1 MFRNLPRF
9 APALAVAL
17 VFLASTARAGETLE
31 DVEKKL
37 IELNAKIKTL
47 SARITSGY
55 EISDGGKKNV
65 SATRG
70 TYEFAIF
77 NNTQYTRTDTR
88 TTRTIVAPG
97 KNATIES
104 AKLEVSDGNATFVL
118 EEIPGDKFVTK
129 TPVTLRPANPL
140 QSLREKFAIVLLPDE
155 SIDGQPCWVIEAQP
169 RKDLPA
175 MKAGNRSRHWYR
187 KSDGVLAKSEFYSG
201 DGAIA
206 LARSYHDIKVNAPIA
221 PERFTF
227 TPPADAKIYDVVD
240 AKPPAPGE
248 K

>member
-1 MFRNLPRF
+1 MIRCLLRV
-9 APALAVAL
+9 APALTLAL
-17 VFLASTARAGETLE
+17 GLFAAPARAGETL
-31 DVEKKL
+31 DAVEKKL
-37 IELNAKIKTL
+37 IELNAKIKSL
-47 SARITSGY
+47 SARIADGY
-55 EISDGGKKNV
+55 EISDGDKKNV
-65 SATRG
+65 SATKG

-77 NNTQYTRTDTR
+77 GGTQYARTETR

-129 TPVTLRPANPL
+129 TPVTLRPPNPL
-140 QSLREKFAIVLLPDE
+140 QSLRDKFVVVLLPDE
-155 SIDGQPCWVIEAQP
+155 SVDGQPCWVVEAQP
-169 RKDLPA
+169 RKELPA

-187 KSDGVLAKSEFYSG
+187 KSDGVLAKSEFY
-201 DGAIA
+201 DGRGGVAFA
-206 LARSYHDIKVNAPIA
+206 KNYHDIKVNVPIA

-227 TPPADAKIYDVVD
+227 TPPPDAKIYDVVD